1 VGRAL
6 LTVQFQQSGIIMKN
20 LIATKIVA
28 ACAGSIWATAA
39 FSHISLE
46 NKSAAAGSS
55 YKAVFQVG
63 HGCDGSATKGIAV
76 DIPSGFRGT
85 KPMPKAGWTV
95 TTQVSKLASPY
106 ESHGKQV
113 LEDVTR
119 VSWVADS
126 KKASLPDAQFDQF
139 TMRGNL
145 SEATGPMWFKV
156 LQTCE
161 KGSTHWREIPS
172 AGVSTAGLQSPA
184 PMLLVTSAVAVP
196 ALSLVAAANEPITVS
211 NGWVRATVAGQKGSG
226 AFMKITVKEGTR
238 LTSVSSP
245 VAGVAEV
252 HEMKM
257 EGDVMKMRAVPMLD
271 IPAGGTVE
279 LKPGG
284 YHLMLMDLKQAL
296 PVGSTWRRGRFGEP
310 KGPRALIGLPTCRP
324 AVSAACSPGG
334 GKPLRG

>member
-1 VGRAL
+1 
-6 LTVQFQQSGIIMKN
+6 MKN
-20 LIATKIVA
+20 SFATKIIA
-28 ACAGSIWATAA
+28 ACAGFISATAA
-39 FSHISLE
+39 FPHVSLE
-46 NKSAAAGSS
+46 SRSAAAGSS
-55 YKAVFQVG
+55 FKAVFQVG
-63 HGCDGSATKGIAV
+63 HGCDGFATKGIAV
-76 DIPSGFRGT
+76 EIPPGFRGA

-95 TTQVSKLASPY
+95 TTQVGKLAAPY
-106 ESHGKQV
+106 ESHGKPV
-113 LEDVTR
+113 LEDVVG

-161 KGSTHWREIPS
+161 KGSTHWREVPL
-172 AGVSTAGLQSPA
+172 AGESTAGLQSPA
-184 PMLLVTSAVAVP
+184 PMLQVTSAASVP
-196 ALSLVAAANEPITVS
+196 ALSLVAAANELVTVS
-211 NGWVRATVAGQKGSG
+211 NGWVRGTVAGQKGSG
-226 AFMKITVKEGTR
+226 AFMKITAKEGTR
-238 LTSVSSP
+238 LTGVSSP

-257 EGDVMKMRAVPMLD
+257 EGDVMKMRAVPVLD

-296 PVGSTWRRGRFGEP
+296 PVGSTVPVMLMFKDG
-310 KGPRALIGLPTCRP
+310 KGAESRVEVNLPVATTAP
-324 AVSAACSPGG
+324 AAGSATTGSDSSKAHAH
-334 GKPLRG
+334 